1 MSPRDSSKAKP
12 TKASTRTRSKSGASS
27 KAAEPKTTRAPRTAK
42 SAGKAPVLS
51 MTGYGKTTLRS
62 ARFSGSIEIRSFN
75 HRHLKLAV
83 KVPAILSSYESKI
96 EQAIRDRIARGSVS
110 LTIKL
115 VSKSRR
121 APFEF
126 DDQVIGGYVTALRDL
141 AKRHGLAGDP
151 TLDLVAQLPEAL
163 VAIEPS
169 EAVSD
174 GDWRSLRADL
184 AEAVDKLVAMR
195 TAEGA
200 KLEKDIVRHRK
211 DIAKSVKQIAR
222 VAPGV
227 VETYR
232 EKLHQRVAQL
242 AGADVPVDS
251 SDLARE
257 IAVFADR
264 CDISE
269 ELARLDSHLRQFDEI
284 VRSGVEAGRSLEFIL
299 HEMFREVNTIGSK
312 ANDSTISHLV
322 VDIKA
327 TIEKIREQVLNIE

>member
-1 MSPRDSSKAKP
+1 MSPRDSSKTKSTKPSAARPRSKATAAAKKASRAKP
-12 TKASTRTRSKSGASS
+12 KAG
-27 KAAEPKTTRAPRTAK
+27 E
-42 SAGKAPVLS
+42 GAPVLS

-75 HRHLKLAV
+75 HRHLKLAL
-83 KVPAILSSYESKI
+83 KVPAILTSYEAKI
-96 EQAIRDRIARGSVS
+96 EQIIRDRIARGSVS

-115 VSKSRR
+115 VSKGRR
-121 APFEF
+121 APFTF
-126 DDQVIGGYVTALRDL
+126 DDQVIGGYVTALREL
-141 AKRHGLAGDP
+141 GKRHGLAGDP

-163 VAIEPS
+163 VAIEPN
-169 EAVSD
+169 EAISD
-174 GDWRSLRADL
+174 ADWRSLRADL
-184 AEAVDKLVAMR
+184 GEAIDKLLAMR

-211 DIAKSVKQIAR
+211 EIAKSVKQIAR
-222 VAPGV
+222 IAPEV
-227 VETYR
+227 VDSYR
-232 EKLHQRVAQL
+232 EKLLQRVKHL
-242 AGADVPVDS
+242 LGAEIPVDP

-284 VRSGVEAGRSLEFIL
+284 VKTGVEAGRSLEFIL

-312 ANDSTISHLV
+312 ANDSAISHLV
-322 VDIKA
+322 VDMKA